1 MKFVYKKYFLLILLF
16 LLFGCTSNN
25 KNLEE
30 TKINYDIILKLKE
43 TTKIVVNDY
52 STNITITTIEDY
64 KTICNILDEISKSKL
79 INGDVNYPAADKI
92 LYFYN
97 NSENLLDTIKIY
109 SNINNIEV
117 NSTMERYDLDISNL
131 KEIINY

>member
-1 MKFVYKKYFLLILLF
+1 MKKYFLLILLF

>member
-1 MKFVYKKYFLLILLF
+1 MKFMKKYFLLILLF